1 MTADPAGATATCPT
15 CRALAE
21 GKFCSNCG
29 AALTGARCV
38 ACDAPLTPGAS
49 FCHRC
54 GAKAGSAAEGKKGSV
69 NGPGIGNALPW
80 SVAAIALVA
89 LIALLAGQRFRG
101 AGSDASDESGAPVA
115 AAQAGAAPD
124 ISRMTPEQRAER
136 LYDRVMALS
145 ERGRTDS
152 VQLFA
157 PMAIAAYEM
166 IGSLNA
172 DQRYDLGRI
181 GAVSGDAELASAQA
195 DTILRAQPT
204 HLLGLLLGADAAS
217 MRRDESRAR
226 DLSRRF
232 VTAAPAERAKGL
244 QEYTLHANDID
255 AALARLSGGTTRD
268 TARGAASPRRDR

>member
-1 MTADPAGATATCPT
+1 PAGVTATCPN
-15 CRALAE
+15 CRAPAE

-29 AALTGARCV
+29 AALIGARCV

-54 GAKAGSAAEGKKGSV
+54 GTKAGAPGEGRKGSPD
-69 NGPGIGNALPW
+69 GQGISNALPW

-101 AGSDASDESGAPVA
+101 ATSNAADQSSAPGTA
-115 AAQAGAAPD
+115 TPAGVAPD

-166 IGSLNA
+166 IGSLN
-172 DQRYDLGRI
+172 
-181 GAVSGDAELASAQA
+181 
-195 DTILRAQPT
+195 
-204 HLLGLLLGADAAS
+204 
-217 MRRDESRAR
+217 
-226 DLSRRF
+226 
-232 VTAAPAERAKGL
+232 
-244 QEYTLHANDID
+244 
-255 AALARLSGGTTRD
+255 
-268 TARGAASPRRDR
+268 